1 MISSSSSL
9 TDDSFAPEPLVT
21 PCTLFNNNKRNT
33 VKALV
38 DTGATEYAFIDEM
51 TAHIICE
58 NLKISLI
65 PLSKPKPVKGFND
78 EHLAKRLITHA
89 IYPGLTVQ
97 DHSELTAPML
107 ITPLGQHFIILG
119 KPWLNQHR
127 VVLDMK
133 SDSLIFVPS
142 RCSHFGAPKV
152 PEPQK
157 PELLEELHVINSSI
171 ETVPILK
178 VTKIL
183 RRLPNPDKLNRTE
196 EMRP

>member
-1 MISSSSSL
+1 MRGLLLISSSSSL
-9 TDDSFAPEPLVT
+9 TDDLFASEPLVT

-38 DTGATEYAFIDEM
+38 DTGTTGYAFINEI

-58 NLKISLI
+58 NLRISPI
-65 PLSKPKPVKGFND
+65 PLLKPKSVKGFD
-78 EHLAKRLITHA
+78 EHLAKRSITHA

-97 DHSELTAPML
+97 DYSELTAPML
-107 ITPLGQHFIILG
+107 IIPLGQHLIILE
-119 KPWLNQHR
+119 KPWLNWHR

-133 SDSLIFVPS
+133 SDSLLFVPG

-183 RRLPNPDKLNRTE
+183 RRLSNPD
-196 EMRP
+196 